1 MTGVAPIAEDMIQ
14 AYVDGRL
21 PADRAR
27 AVEEH
32 LAEAPADADRV
43 ARYIDQKGQL
53 RHALQA
59 KFDEPVP
66 MRLTVAE
73 IRRMQRMRQTRR
85 LTALA
90 AMITV
95 AIVGATAGWVASPY
109 FGGTRTEPLV
119 AEALSVRDG
128 GLRPERTLDAEA
140 LGTPGVGD
148 KIVADTL
155 AVSAKIPDLA
165 RSGFMLTGLSVVREP
180 NGAAALQVAY
190 RDTAG
195 RVFTLFIRRSQG
207 SDRFDLSRRGAMQV
221 CVWQNDSL
229 SVVMLAE
236 MPAKEMLKV
245 ATMTYSALDF

>member
-1 MTGVAPIAEDMIQ
+1 MTGAPISEDMIQ

-21 PADRAR
+21 PTDHAR

-32 LAEAPADADRV
+32 LAEDPADAQRV
-43 ARYIDQKGQL
+43 ARYIDQKSQL

-66 MRLTVAE
+66 ARLTVVQ
-73 IRRMQRMRQTRR
+73 IRRAQRARQTRR

-90 AMITV
+90 AMVTV
-95 AIVGATAGWVASPY
+95 AIVGATAGWIASPY
-109 FGGTRTEPLV
+109 LDGTRSDPLV
-119 AEALSVRDG
+119 AEALSARDG
-128 GLRPERTLDAEA
+128 ALKPERSLDPEA
-140 LGTPGVGD
+140 LARPGAGD
-148 KIVADTL
+148 QMVADTL
-155 AVSAKIPDLA
+155 AVPAKIPDLA
-165 RSGFMLTGLSVVREP
+165 KSGFMLTGISVVREA
-180 NGAAALQVAY
+180 NGAGAVQVTY
-190 RDTAG
+190 RDRTG
-195 RVFTLFIRRSQG
+195 RIFTLFIRRSEG
-207 SDRFDLSRRGAMQV
+207 RDRFDLSQRGAMQV